1 MRLKSLKD
9 ANFTEEVKVEAEA
22 DAQLPKNWNAKSE
35 LKGATRVR
43 VASQGILV

>member
-1 MRLKSLKD
+1 MKSLKD
-9 ANFTEEVKVEAEA
+9 ANFTEEVKVEAEAKA